1 MKQVVIFDDEYL
13 TITGIKVMLEK
24 LGADYVVAGSAC
36 DGISALKIIEEVK
49 PDLVITDIRMPG
61 MSGLELI
68 EKVKPEFSDMIF
80 VLISGFKDF
89 EYARAGLELG
99 VLDYIDKPIT
109 REKLQK
115 LIGKV
120 DLELN
125 RKKTDSSTAKRKSAE
140 RALGLSLDTLIEKI
154 NDSDDN
160 GWREE
165 IERSLLLLKQSGLDL
180 DDYKTECFR
189 FAVTATEIFYEKWK
203 QYEKTYKAPLFR
215 NLEQMK
221 SFEEVNEYVYII
233 FGSMFEKIAVRK
245 MGCSHR
251 VISEILN
258 YINKNYSNDF
268 GLNEMAEMVG
278 MNNTYLS
285 ILFKDQ
291 VGESF
296 IKYLTK
302 VRMEHAREL
311 LLKGYKVKEVSEMVE
326 YSNYR
331 YFCNIFKREEG
342 FTPLEYKGN
351 TRKK

>member
-1 MKQVVIFDDEYL
+1 MRRIVVFDDEYL
-13 TITGIKVMLEK
+13 TISGIKVMLDK
-24 LGADYVVAGSAC
+24 IGADYVIEGSAC
-36 DGISALKIIEEVK
+36 DGISALKMIEEVK
-49 PDLVITDIRMPG
+49 PDIVITDIRMPG

-68 EKVKPEFSDMIF
+68 EKVKPEYPDMIF
-80 VLISGFKDF
+80 ILISGFKEF

-115 LIGKV
+115 LVNKV
-120 DLELN
+120 EAEIN
-125 RKKTDSSTAKRKSAE
+125 RKKMDAPTEKRKRAE
-140 RALGLSLDTLIEKI
+140 RALHLSLDTLIEKI
-154 NDSDDN
+154 NNSDDN
-160 GWREE
+160 DWREE
-165 IERSLLLLKQSGLDL
+165 IERSLSLLKQSGLDL
-180 DDYKTECFR
+180 DDYMTQCFR
-189 FAVTATEIFYEKWK
+189 FAVSATEIFYEKWK
-203 QYEKTYKAPLFR
+203 QYEKTYKAPVFH

-221 SFEEVNEYVYII
+221 TYEEVDEYVYII
-233 FGSMFEKIAVRK
+233 FGAMFDKIAVRK
-245 MGCSHR
+245 TGCSHR

-258 YINKNYSNDF
+258 YMNENYSKDF

-302 VRMEHAREL
+302 VRMNHAKGL
-311 LLKGYKVKEVSEMVE
+311 LLKGYKVKEVSEMVG

-331 YFCNIFKREEG
+331 YFCNIFKREVG
-342 FTPLEYKGN
+342 VTPMEYKGN

>member
-1 MKQVVIFDDEYL
+1 MRRIVVFDDEYL
-13 TITGIKVMLEK
+13 TINGIKVMLEK
-24 LGADYVVAGSAC
+24 IGADYVIEGSAC

-49 PDLVITDIRMPG
+49 PDIVITDIRMPG

-68 EKVKPEFSDMIF
+68 EKVKPEYPDMIF
-80 VLISGFKDF
+80 ILISGFKEF

-115 LIGKV
+115 LVDKV
-120 DLELN
+120 ETEIN
-125 RKKTDSSTAKRKSAE
+125 RKKMDAPTEKRKRAE
-140 RALGLSLDTLIEKI
+140 RALHLSLDTLIEKI
-154 NDSDDN
+154 NNSDDN
-160 GWREE
+160 GWKEE
-165 IERSLLLLKQSGLDL
+165 IDRSLSLLKQSGLDL
-180 DDYKTECFR
+180 DDYMTQCFR

-203 QYEKTYKAPLFR
+203 QYEKTYKAPVFR
-215 NLEQMK
+215 NLEQMTT
-221 SFEEVNEYVYII
+221 FEEVDEYVYVI

-245 MGCSHR
+245 IGASHR

-258 YINKNYSNDF
+258 YINENYNRDF

-278 MNNTYLS
+278 MNNTYVS

-302 VRMEHAREL
+302 VRMNHSKEL
-311 LLKGYKVKEVSEMVE
+311 LLKGYKVKEVSDMVG

-331 YFCNIFKREEG
+331 YFCNIFKREVG
-342 FTPLEYKGN
+342 VTPMEYKGN